1 METRDSNDLIIRC
14 ARRLS
19 FCEVEQIKL
28 PPEISRAQGAPRAL
42 TLMMLTLMTAALGAP
57 DVRAAAPTNIAG
69 GWFGT
74 MDVTSEFGKQKH
86 YTERLALNQNG
97 TIVSGSF
104 ELINAPP
111 TPVLHGRVRGSKL
124 TFAITI
130 RGDLQMDFHLRLT
143 GNQLSGFGTCT
154 TNLGR
159 VIARVNLAYETN
171 GNP

>member
-1 METRDSNDLIIRC
+1 METRDSNDLIIPC
-14 ARRLS
+14 VRRS
-19 FCEVEQIKL
+19 SSCEIEQIKL
-28 PPEISRAQGAPRAL
+28 PLEISRPQGASRAL
-42 TLMMLTLMTAALGAP
+42 TLMMLILMTAALGAP
-57 DVRAAAPTNIAG
+57 NVRAAAPTNIAG

-74 MDVTSEFGKQKH
+74 MDVTSEFGEQK
-86 YTERLALNQNG
+86 YYKARLALNQNG

-111 TPVLHGRVRGSKL
+111 TPVLHGGVRGSKL

-130 RGDLQMDFHLRLT
+130 RGDLQMDFHLRLA
-143 GNQLSGFGTCT
+143 GNQLSGFGACT

-159 VIARVNLAYETN
+159 VIARVNLAYEAN

>member
-1 METRDSNDLIIRC
+1 MENRDSNDLIIRC
-14 ARRLS
+14 ARRS
-19 FCEVEQIKL
+19 SSCT
-28 PPEISRAQGAPRAL
+28 PRVL
-42 TLMMLTLMTAALGAP
+42 LVVLTLMTAALGAP

-69 GWFGT
+69 GWVGT
-74 MDVTSEFGKQKH
+74 MDVTSEFGEQKH

-104 ELINAPP
+104 ELINAPL
-111 TPVLHGRVRGSKL
+111 TPVLHGRVHGSKF

-159 VIARVNLAYETN
+159 VIARVNLAYEAN